1 MPYNLAMKCTSY
13 DECVEQYNQEIRNL
27 WKPEFDNAIK
37 STENTNV
44 KFKQFCFHVK
54 QDESPIWFFG
64 MNPSLPRPLKE
75 IFNPDNDL
83 TDNLIYDLKDE
94 QEEMHGELQY
104 FLKAIE
110 FFENE
115 VKNPK
120 SVVPIFHDL
129 YPVRHTNQKEFVQFI
144 EHEENKEFREKLDE
158 ATKNLID
165 GIMPD
170 IIVIANAKASEL
182 MQKIFFGK
190 SEPEKIKLKGETKRT
205 YKFNGKKTVM
215 IFSSML
221 SGQRALDTYSR
232 SRLAREISE
241 TWKDRNN

>member
-1 MPYNLAMKCTSY
+1 M
-13 DECVEQYNQEIRNL
+13 RL
-27 WKPEFDNAIK
+27 WKLEFDNAIK

-44 KFKQFCFHVK
+44 KFKQFCFHVN
-54 QDESPIWFFG
+54 QVESPIWFFG
-64 MNPSLPRPLKE
+64 MNPSLPKPT
-75 IFNPDNDL
+75 NDFISQ
-83 TDNLIYDLKDE
+83 TSYINDNLIVELKNE
-94 QEEMHGELQY
+94 QVRMHENHPYFEAAIKFFKKDVGIQELE
-104 FLKAIE
+104 IP
-110 FFENE
+110 
-115 VKNPK
+115 V
-120 SVVPIFHDL
+120 FHDL
-129 YPVRHTNQKEFVQFI
+129 YPVRHTNQKEFVKFL
-144 EHEENKEFREKLDE
+144 EDNDDFCNSLDK

-190 SEPEKIKLKGETKRT
+190 SEAEKKKLKGKTKRT
-205 YKFNGKKTVM
+205 YKFNGKKTDM

-241 TWKDRNN
+241 TWKFRNN

>member
-1 MPYNLAMKCTSY
+1 MKCTSY
-13 DECVEQYNQEIRNL
+13 DECVEQYNQEISRL
-27 WKPEFDNAIK
+27 WKLEFDNAIK
-37 STENTNV
+37 STENTSV

-64 MNPSLPRPLKE
+64 MNPSLLDSTNEYISRTTP
-75 IFNPDNDL
+75 PDKHL
-83 TDNLIYDLKDE
+83 FEKLEEE
-94 QEEMHGELQY
+94 QKYMHTKIQY
-104 FLKAIE
+104 FKKPKK
-110 FFENE
+110 FFINE
-115 VKNPK
+115 VESPK

-129 YPVRHTNQKEFVQFI
+129 YPVRHTNQKEFVKFL
-144 EHEENKEFREKLDE
+144 EDNDDFCNSLDK

-170 IIVIANAKASEL
+170 IIVIANAKASKL
-182 MQKIFFGK
+182 MQKIFFGRN
-190 SEPEKIKLKGETKRT
+190 EYNGETKLT
-205 YKFNGKKTVM
+205 YELDGKKTDM

-241 TWKDRNN
+241 TWKFRNN

>member
-1 MPYNLAMKCTSY
+1 
-13 DECVEQYNQEIRNL
+13 
-27 WKPEFDNAIK
+27 
-37 STENTNV
+37 
-44 KFKQFCFHVK
+44 
-54 QDESPIWFFG
+54 

-115 VKNPK
+115 VESPK

-129 YPVRHTNQKEFVQFI
+129 YPVRHTKQKEFVKFL
-144 EHEENKEFREKLDE
+144 EDNDDFCNSLDK

-165 GIMPD
+165 GIMPE
-170 IIVIANAKASEL
+170 IIVIANAKASKL

-190 SEPEKIKLKGETKRT
+190 SEAEKKKLKGKTKRT
-205 YKFNGKKTVM
+205 YKFNGKKTDM

-241 TWKDRNN
+241 TWKFRNN

>member
-1 MPYNLAMKCTSY
+1 MNSSSYKKC
-13 DECVEQYNQEIRNL
+13 VNKYNQEISCL
-27 WKPEFDNAIK
+27 WQLKFDNAIK
-37 STENTNV
+37 STKNTNV

-182 MQKIFFGK
+182 MQKIFFGD
-190 SEPEKIKLKGETKRT
+190 SEAEKIKLKDETKRT
-205 YKFNGKKTVM
+205 YRLNGKKTDM

>member
-1 MPYNLAMKCTSY
+1 MKCTSY

-27 WKPEFDNAIK
+27 WKLEFDNAIK

-83 TDNLIYDLKDE
+83 TDNLIYDLKVE

-115 VKNPK
+115 VESPK

-129 YPVRHTNQKEFVQFI
+129 YPVRHTNQKEFVKFL
-144 EHEENKEFREKLDE
+144 EDNADFRKKLDE

-182 MQKIFFGK
+182 MQKIFFGE
-190 SEPEKIKLKGETKRT
+190 SEAEKIKLKRKTKCT
-205 YKFNGKKTVM
+205 YRLNGQKTEM

-232 SRLAREISE
+232 SRLAREISK

>member
-1 MPYNLAMKCTSY
+1 MNSSSYKKC
-13 DECVEQYNQEIRNL
+13 VNKYNQEISRL
-27 WKPEFDNAIK
+27 WKLKFDNAIK
-37 STENTNV
+37 STKNTNV

-83 TDNLIYDLKDE
+83 TDNLIYDLKVE

-110 FFENE
+110 FFEKDVGIQE
-115 VKNPK
+115 LETPV
-120 SVVPIFHDL
+120 FHDL
-129 YPVRHTNQKEFVQFI
+129 YPVRHTKQKEFVQFI
-144 EHEENKEFREKLDE
+144 KHEENKEFREKLDE
-158 ATKNLID
+158 ATKELID

-170 IIVIANAKASEL
+170 IIVIANAKASKL
-182 MQKIFFGK
+182 MQKIFFGRN
-190 SEPEKIKLKGETKRT
+190 EYNGETKLT
-205 YKFNGKKTVM
+205 YELDGKKTDM

-232 SRLAREISE
+232 SRLAREISK
-241 TWKDRNN
+241 TWKDRNK

>member
-1 MPYNLAMKCTSY
+1 MKCTSY

-27 WKPEFDNAIK
+27 WKLEFDNAIK

-64 MNPSLPRPLKE
+64 MNPSLLDSTNEFISQTTP
-75 IFNPDNDL
+75 PDKH
-83 TDNLIYDLKDE
+83 LIEKLEEE
-94 QEEMHGELQY
+94 QKNMHTKIQY
-104 FLKAIE
+104 FKRPIK

-115 VKNPK
+115 VESPK

-129 YPVRHTNQKEFVQFI
+129 YPVRHTNQKEFVKFL
-144 EHEENKEFREKLDE
+144 EDNDDFCNSLDK

-165 GIMPD
+165 GIMPE

-190 SEPEKIKLKGETKRT
+190 SEAEKIKLKGKTKRT
-205 YKFNGKKTVM
+205 YELDGKKTDM

-241 TWKDRNN
+241 TWKNRNN

>member
-1 MPYNLAMKCTSY
+1 MNSSSYKKC
-13 DECVEQYNQEIRNL
+13 VNKYNQEISCL
-27 WKPEFDNAIK
+27 WQLKFDNVIK
-37 STENTNV
+37 STKNTNV

-182 MQKIFFGK
+182 MQKIFFGD
-190 SEPEKIKLKGETKRT
+190 SEAEKIKLKDETKRT
-205 YKFNGKKTVM
+205 YRLNGKKTDM

>member
-1 MPYNLAMKCTSY
+1 MKCTSY
-13 DECVEQYNQEIRNL
+13 KKCVEQYNQAILSL
-27 WKPEFDNAIK
+27 WKLKFDNAIK
-37 STENTNV
+37 STKNTNV

-64 MNPSLPRPLKE
+64 MNPSLLDSTNEYISRTTP
-75 IFNPDNDL
+75 PDKHL
-83 TDNLIYDLKDE
+83 FKKLEEE
-94 QEEMHGELQY
+94 QKYMHTKIQY
-104 FLKAIE
+104 FKRPKK
-110 FFENE
+110 FFINE
-115 VKNPK
+115 VESPK

-129 YPVRHTNQKEFVQFI
+129 YPVRHTNQKEFVKFL
-144 EHEENKEFREKLDE
+144 EDNDDFCNSLDK

-165 GIMPD
+165 GIMPE

-182 MQKIFFGK
+182 MQKIFFGD
-190 SEPEKIKLKGETKRT
+190 SEAEKIKLNGETKRT
-205 YKFNGKKTVM
+205 YKLNGKKTDM

-241 TWKDRNN
+241 TWKFRNN

>member
-1 MPYNLAMKCTSY
+1 MKCTSY

-64 MNPSLPRPLKE
+64 MNPSLLDSNNEFISQATPPDKHLIEELENEQKKMHTE
-75 IFNPDNDL
+75 I
-83 TDNLIYDLKDE
+83 
-94 QEEMHGELQY
+94 QY
-104 FLKAIE
+104 FKRATV
-110 FFENE
+110 FFEEE
-115 VKNPK
+115 VKIPELMK
-120 SVVPIFHDL
+120 PIFHDL
-129 YPVRHTNQKEFVQFI
+129 YPVRHTNQKEFVKFL
-144 EHEENKEFREKLDE
+144 EDNDDFCNSLDE

-182 MQKIFFGK
+182 MQKIFFGD
-190 SEPEKIKLKGETKRT
+190 SEAEKIKLKDETKRT
-205 YKFNGKKTVM
+205 YRLNGKKTDM